1 MTGAGRQRHEHEPG
15 FVLHSY
21 PFRETSLVVEV
32 FTRRLGRI
40 GLVARGARRARSALR
55 GTLMSFQPLLLSWGG
70 RSELRTLHSAEWRG
84 GIPQL
89 SGRAL
94 ICGFY
99 LNELLL
105 RFLPRDDPHEQLFDL
120 YLDSI
125 AAFAAGAELAATLR
139 RFEKNLLKELGYALT
154 LERDASNGKP
164 IDPAA
169 RYGYVLERGPIPADQ
184 ADGDAVEVCGKTL
197 LDLACD
203 NYADPVTQQQSKLL
217 MRHLVGHYLGN
228 QALHTRQLLLD
239 LQQL

>member
-1 MTGAGRQRHEHEPG
+1 MAGADRQRHEHEPG

-55 GTLMSFQPLLLSWGG
+55 GTLMAFQPLLLSWGG
-70 RSELRTLHSAEWRG
+70 RSELRTLHGAEWRG
-84 GIPQL
+84 GVPQL
-89 SGRAL
+89 RGRAL

-105 RFLPRDDPHEQLFDL
+105 KFLPRDDPHEQLFDL
-120 YLDSI
+120 YTDSV
-125 AAFAAGAELAATLR
+125 AAFAAGAELTATLR

-154 LERDASNGKP
+154 LERDVSSGAP
-164 IDPAA
+164 IDPGA
-169 RYGYVLERGPIPADQ
+169 RYGYVLDRGPIPADE
-184 ADGDAVEVCGKTL
+184 ADSQAVEVSGKTL
-197 LDLACD
+197 LDIACD
-203 NYADPVTQQQSKLL
+203 NYADPVTQQQSKVL

-228 QALHTRQLLLD
+228 QSLNTRQLLLEF
-239 LQQL
+239 QQL

>member
-1 MTGAGRQRHEHEPG
+1 M
-15 FVLHSY
+15 LHSY

-55 GTLMSFQPLLLSWGG
+55 GTLMAFQPLLLSWGG

-84 GIPQL
+84 GVPQL
-89 SGRAL
+89 RGRAL

-105 RFLPRDDPHEQLFDL
+105 KFLPRDDPHEHLFDL
-120 YLDSI
+120 YTDSV

-139 RFEKNLLKELGYALT
+139 RFEKNLLKELGYALI
-154 LERDASNGKP
+154 LERDASSGAA
-164 IDPAA
+164 IDPEA
-169 RYGYVLERGPIPADQ
+169 RYGYVLERGPMPADQ
-184 ADGDAVEVCGKTL
+184 ADSHAVEVSGKTL
-197 LDLACD
+197 LDIACD
-203 NYADPVTQQQSKLL
+203 NYADPVTQQQSKVL

-228 QALHTRQLLLD
+228 QSLHTRQLLLE